1 MRPEINTE
9 SDMVSG
15 RGAKQKGDRFER
27 QTADYLN
34 ERIDGLD
41 AYRTPLSGMRGG
53 RETATPDLSNTP
65 GVAIECKRTET
76 ISARKWMQQAVEAAG
91 DNAPVVI
98 TRQNRDTMDDA
109 LVIMRLGDWVDLYRS
124 HLRGQE
130 NEN

>member
-1 MRPEINTE
+1 MAFK
-9 SDMVSG
+9 SG
-15 RGAKQKGDRFER
+15 RGAKAKGDRFEIE
-27 QTADYLN
+27 TAKYLN
-34 ERIDGLD
+34 DKIEGLD

-76 ISARKWMQQAVEAAG
+76 ISARKWMKQAVEAAG

-109 LVIMRLGDWVDLYRS
+109 LVIMRLGDWVKFYGAVAGVAHGS
-124 HLRGQE
+124 E
-130 NEN
+130 